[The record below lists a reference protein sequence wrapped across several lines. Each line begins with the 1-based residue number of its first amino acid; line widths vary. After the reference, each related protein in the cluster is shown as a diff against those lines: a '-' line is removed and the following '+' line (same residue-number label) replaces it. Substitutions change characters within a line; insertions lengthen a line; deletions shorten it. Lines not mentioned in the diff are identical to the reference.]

1 MLWLSLAL
9 MCLLATGFAV
19 LPLTRNLS
27 RNGVVTA
34 LTIVFVV
41 GFSTG
46 LYYLEGRPEVPSG
59 ASEQPDVGAM
69 VGSLEERL
77 KAQPDDTNGWK
88 MLGRS
93 YMALGNYPA
102 AVEAY
107 EKAVALEDAQNA
119 ETLVNLG
126 VALAQ
131 IGGQQ
136 LSSKAI
142 AVFENALA
150 LAPNHPE
157 ALFWAGIGA
166 FNRGDPSLA
175 ADRWEKLLATNP
187 PDEVRNILVER
198 ISLWRGGQP
207 AALAAPGEGAASD
220 SADPVITVNI
230 SLSDAA
236 RAGLPEQATVFVIAR
251 DPNQPAPPIAVTRRT
266 LADLPEV
273 VSLGDKDSML
283 PGRNLSAFSE
293 LEIVVRASVS
303 GNPAAAAGDWFGA
316 TRVQPDK
323 TRTIDLAISEPV
335 E

>member
-19 LPLTRNLS
+19 LPLTRNLPRS
-27 RNGVVTA
+27 GVVTA
-34 LTIVFVV
+34 LTIIFVV
-41 GFSTG
+41 GLSSG

-69 VGSLEERL
+69 IGSLEERL

-93 YMALGNYPA
+93 YMALGNYPG

-119 ETLVNLG
+119 ETLVSLG

-136 LSSKAI
+136 LSSRAI

-198 ISLWRGGQP
+198 ISLWRGSQP
-207 AALAAPGEGAASD
+207 AAAPDESASAN
-220 SADPVITVNI
+220 SADPVISVNI
-230 SLSDAA
+230 SISDAA

-251 DPNQPAPPIAVTRRT
+251 DPNQPSPPIAVTRRT

-283 PGRNLSAFSE
+283 PGRNLSAFAE
-293 LEIVVRASVS
+293 IEIVVRASAS
-303 GNPAAAAGDWFGA
+303 GNPAAAAGDWFGSA
-316 TRVQPDK
+316 RVQPADVQA
-323 TRTIDLAISEPV
+323 IDLAISEQV